1 LVCEIFLGTIFFFD
15 KETGIGVDAQVA
27 HDFHTAR
34 EANPEKFSNR
44 TLNKIKYV
52 TLGVTTTLKGL
63 SKALTLFCDNV
74 EIPVPENCQA
84 VRARLLVA

>member
-1 LVCEIFLGTIFFFD
+1 MLFLRRCIGSDEFQSA
-15 KETGIGVDAQVA
+15 KGIGVDAQVA
-27 HDFHTAR
+27 HSFHTAR
-34 EANPEKFSNR
+34 EANPEKYSNR

-63 SKALTLFCDNV
+63 SKAVTLTCDDV

-84 VRARLLVA
+84 VR